1 MIGVFFQD
9 FRYALRGLWLSK
21 GFATIAILCLG
32 FGIGLNTTIF
42 SIVDGVLLK
51 PFPYA
56 DPDRLVSVMTT
67 NQKAGIGQA
76 NVSYLDLKD
85 WKEGTRAFE
94 SIAGSQ
100 GRSFAL
106 SDGAGDPARYVGGA
120 VTWDL
125 FPTLGIA
132 PILGHGFTADDD
144 KPGAPGVLLLSYAV
158 WSTRYQNDPA
168 VIGRSV
174 LINAAPAVIVGVM
187 PPKFEFP
194 NNQKLWMPIVPL
206 VANDPRGQRSIAVFA
221 RLKPGVSTEQAAG
234 ELTGLTAR
242 LAQTY
247 PATNQDWGARV
258 ITLRE
263 RFIPP
268 DVTTVIWLMMA
279 GVTLVLLI
287 AGSNV
292 ANLLLARAS
301 VRQRE
306 IALRAALGAG
316 RGRIV
321 RQLLVESIALS
332 VASLPLGIL
341 LAEIGT
347 RLIAADM
354 PPDQVPYYITWTMDL
369 RSLAYGTAV
378 AIVTAIV
385 FGLAPALQATRG
397 NLHDTLKE
405 GTRGNSVR
413 RSLLRS
419 GLVVAQISLALVA
432 LVGALLFVRTF
443 SNLDTYD
450 VGFDVKHLM
459 SMRFFMAGTPYN
471 PPDSR
476 LHRIDDVIARI
487 EAIPGVAAAFASN
500 YVPLSGGGGG
510 GPIAVEGEPEMHGPQ
525 AQFTMIAASPH
536 FAKTMGLPVRGRDI
550 TDAEGVSHQPVALI
564 NEAMAQALLAE
575 SRGDRRPLQDRRR
588 AGRARIMVHGGGH
601 GARHEA
607 LRHRPG
613 AGRAAD
619 AGGDRAVRL
628 SADPQRRRDDSHDRR
643 SARGDIGGPRG
654 DSRVGLQSGDFQRE
668 FDRRRPPACRYWQYG
683 LYGWIFGTIGIVGL
697 LLASVGVYGVLSY
710 SVSQRTQEI
719 GVRIALG
726 AGRREVLKL
735 VVSYGLVLA
744 GIGVGVGLVLAP
756 FGTMAA
762 KSLLYRVSPFDPV
775 TFAGV
780 AALLVGVAFVASY
793 VPARR
798 AMRVDPVVAL
808 RGE

>member
-1 MIGVFFQD
+1 MVGVLLQD
-9 FRYALRGLWLSK
+9 IRYALRGLWLSK
-21 GFATIAILCLG
+21 AFATVAILCLG

-56 DPDRLVSVMTT
+56 DPDRLVTVMTT
-67 NQKAGIGQA
+67 NQKAGIGQS

-85 WKEGTRAFE
+85 WKEAAHSFE
-94 SIAGSQ
+94 AIAGTQ
-100 GRSFAL
+100 GRSMAL
-106 SDGAGDPARYVGGA
+106 SDGAGDPERYTGA
-120 VTWDL
+120 AITWDL

-132 PILGHGFTADDD
+132 PILGHGFTAEDD
-144 KPGAPGVLLLSYAV
+144 KPGAPGVVILSYAV
-158 WSTRYQNDPA
+158 WTTRYQSDPG
-168 VIGRSV
+168 VIGRRV
-174 LINAAPAVIVGVM
+174 LINAAPAIIVGVM
-187 PPKFEFP
+187 PPRFEFP
-194 NNQKLWMPIVPL
+194 NNQKLWMPIAPL
-206 VANDPRGQRSIAVFA
+206 VPNDTRNQRSVAVFA
-221 RLKPGVSTEQAAG
+221 RLKAGVSQEQAQA
-234 ELTGLTAR
+234 EMTGVTSR

-247 PATNQDWGARV
+247 PATNQDWGGRV
-258 ITLRE
+258 ITLRD

-306 IALRAALGAG
+306 ISLRAALGAG

-321 RQLLVESIALS
+321 RQLLVESVVLS
-332 VASLPLGIL
+332 LASLPLGIL

-354 PPDQVPYYITWTMDL
+354 PPDQVPYYITWSMDL
-369 RSLAYGTAV
+369 RSLAYGAAV

-459 SMRFFMAGTPYN
+459 SMRFFMVGTPYD

-476 LHRIDDVIARI
+476 LHRVQDIAAKI
-487 EAIPGVAAAFASN
+487 EAIPGVEAAFASN

-510 GPIAVEGEPEMHGPQ
+510 GAIAVEGQPEIRGPQ
-525 AQFTMIAASPH
+525 AQFTMIAATPH
-536 FAKTMGLPVRGRDI
+536 FAKTMGLQIRGRDI

-564 NEAMAQALLAE
+564 NQTMA
-575 SRGDRRPLQDRRR
+575 RRFWPDR
-588 AGRARIMVHGGGH
+588 
-601 GARHEA
+601 EA
-607 LRHRPG
+607 LGGRFKIADAKGEAGSWFTVVGIIPDTKLYGVDPDQDAQPTPAAIVPFAFQQTLNAGMTIRTTGDPASITS
-613 AGRAAD
+613 AGRAAIRASD
-619 AGGDRAVRL
+619 ANLAIFQVSSIDDARRL
-628 SADPQRRRDDSHDRR
+628 S
-643 SARGDIGGPRG
+643 
-654 DSRVGLQSGDFQRE
+654 
-668 FDRRRPPACRYWQYG
+668 YWQYG
-683 LYGWIFGTIGIVGL
+683 LYGWIFGTIGLVGL

-726 AGRREVLKL
+726 AGRRDVVKL

-744 GIGVGVGLVLAP
+744 AIGVGVGLVLAP

-762 KSLLYRVSPFDPV
+762 KSLLYRVSPFDPI
-775 TFAGV
+775 TFAAV
-780 AALLVGVAFVASY
+780 AALLVGVAFLASY